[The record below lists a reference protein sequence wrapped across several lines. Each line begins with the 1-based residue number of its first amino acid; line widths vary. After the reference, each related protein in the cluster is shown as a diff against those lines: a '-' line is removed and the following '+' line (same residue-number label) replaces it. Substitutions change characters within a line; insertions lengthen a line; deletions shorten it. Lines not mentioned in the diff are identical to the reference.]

1 MTRQQTQSI
10 ALSVLAVVLVAVYVR
25 ACAPK
30 RSAPGAAVPSAT
42 VPVQPP
48 AEVPSGPAALAPQE
62 VLAQR
67 EAQRLRASELNW
79 NRDPFTR
86 GRTGAV
92 GGFTLSGILWDT
104 QQPIAIINGQML
116 QVGEELDGYR
126 VADIG
131 QDHVSL
137 TDGTHTYQLLIA
149 P

>member
-1 MTRQQTQSI
+1 MNRLQRQ
-10 ALSVLAVVLVAVYVR
+10 ALIFGILVCVMAAVYAR
-25 ACAPK
+25 AFALR
-30 RSAPGAAVPSAT
+30 RSARRPAVPPTAASAQR
-42 VPVQPP
+42 PVGVS
-48 AEVPSGPAALAPQE
+48 AGPDVSSPQE
-62 VLAQR
+62 VLAHR
-67 EAQRLRASELNW
+67 EAQRAYAGGLSW
-79 NRDPFTR
+79 NRDPFAR

-92 GGFTLSGILWDT
+92 GGFTLSGILWDA

>member
-1 MTRQQTQSI
+1 MTRQRKQSLLLA
-10 ALSVLAVVLVAVYVR
+10 ALVVVLAAVYVR
-25 ACAPK
+25 AFAPK
-30 RSAPGAAVPSAT
+30 RSASSAAVPSTA
-42 VPVQPP
+42 VPASPP
-48 AEVPSGPAALAPQE
+48 AEGLSGPAASAPEE

-67 EAQRLRASELNW
+67 EAQRLHASELNW

-104 QQPIAIINGQML
+104 QRPIAIINGQML

-126 VADIG
+126 VADIS